1 LASLIWIN
9 APICDRVVDF
19 FRAFLSLL
27 GMPMQNVNL
36 TDDELWRAIA
46 ENTNA
51 MAALVREQCE
61 LDAGI
66 GRLSDSDSR
75 WLIKLNAQTIGILQS
90 EYQDYAAELCRRYR
104 SMRE

>member
-1 LASLIWIN
+1 
-9 APICDRVVDF
+9 
-19 FRAFLSLL
+19 
-27 GMPMQNVNL
+27 MPMQRVNL

-66 GRLSDSDSR
+66 GRLSDS
-75 WLIKLNAQTIGILQS
+75 GILQS
-90 EYQDYAAELCRRYR
+90 EYQDYAAELCRRYP
-104 SMRE
+104 